1 MLQLKWNNLSLLSKI
16 LPNLLFKMNR
26 NSIFLFG
33 PILNLWD
40 FYCCDEINR
49 LFSALINFQV
59 MNPGPPVTL
68 DYMPIPYKPYKTVYN
83 ELQTK
88 FNKYL
93 AISATLLIVSLTLVR
108 LELKVPLSG

>member
-1 MLQLKWNNLSLLSKI
+1 MRSIAALSRLAYRRSMFVLSRR
-16 LPNLLFKMNR
+16 FAH
-26 NSIFLFG
+26 G
-33 PILNLWD
+33 H
-40 FYCCDEINR
+40 E
-49 LFSALINFQV
+49 V